1 MFELTLLPGV
11 GGLRTQVWLKLRLG
25 FFSPSWVRASPL
37 KAPERPE
44 ECPQA
49 AGLSH
54 RAGGQTCLL
63 EDAKHLLP
71 RSQESH
77 MCQHHPRSY
86 GNPNMHRQNFSH
98 SITCCFMFGH

>member
-11 GGLRTQVWLKLRLG
+11 GGLRTQVWLKLR
-25 FFSPSWVRASPL
+25 ACPL

-77 MCQHHPRSY
+77 MCQHRPRSY